1 MKKENEKQTRL
12 TLFPGREK
20 PKRSEYEPISREAQ
34 HRTKELVP
42 LVKICSISP
51 KLLRAHSTER
61 GPSIPDTTL
70 PRGRSLVAIQ
80 EGQSKSQ
87 ELDGRSRSLARCSAA
102 AGRRG
107 AVVARAPQAWSHVGI
122 GSRKYPARDP
132 GTSPKLGAS

>member
-1 MKKENEKQTRL
+1 MKNKLDLPCSRD
-12 TLFPGREK
+12 GRSRSAANTSLSQGK
-20 PKRSEYEPISREAQ
+20 PSTGRRNSFNKP
-34 HRTKELVP
+34 
-42 LVKICSISP
+42 SISL

-70 PRGRSLVAIQ
+70 PRGRSLVATQ
-80 EGQSKSQ
+80 EGQSKPQ

-132 GTSPKLGAS
+132 RTSPKLGTS